1 MYNHSSEIEYK
12 QPKRSYRAV
21 ISKTLTACF
30 GMLLFSYVF
39 MMIQT
44 VTLINERKDIR
55 ESIRQTQVGISD
67 LEIQYFK
74 LAQGIDKQTIEQLGF
89 KESVVPVFAYT
100 KTAYD
105 SVAFNR

>member
-1 MYNHSSEIEYK
+1 MYEPTFQENYK
-12 QPKRSYRAV
+12 PARTYRAT
-21 ISKTLTACF
+21 ISKCLTACV
-30 GMLLFSYVF
+30 GMLALSYVF

>member
-1 MYNHSSEIEYK
+1 
-12 QPKRSYRAV
+12 
-21 ISKTLTACF
+21 
-30 GMLLFSYVF
+30 
-39 MMIQT
+39 
-44 VTLINERKDIR
+44 
-55 ESIRQTQVGISD
+55 VGISD

>member
-1 MYNHSSEIEYK
+1 
-12 QPKRSYRAV
+12 
-21 ISKTLTACF
+21 
-30 GMLLFSYVF
+30 

-100 KTAYD
+100 KPAYE